1 MYSSFQLAIKYFR
14 YWLTASNR
22 KGHGV
27 HSPFVFEF
35 ITEVLN
41 DNRGYYCYSTIEKLR
56 QQLKNDKTEI
66 VLDDFGAGS
75 RIHSAHK
82 RRVCDIAKTSLKS
95 KKFARLFFR
104 IINFYF
110 SGSLEKDANI
120 LELGTSLGTT
130 KAYLASANRNY
141 KVLTMEGAKAVAEI
155 AKKNFQRL
163 ELSNIELIEGNFDS
177 VLIQILNQ
185 LPTIDFAFID
195 GNHRKEPT
203 ISYFKEIVA
212 KTSEHSILVFDDIHW
227 SREMEEAW
235 EYIKHHTS
243 VTLSIDLFFIG
254 IVFFRKEQRV
264 KQHFTIR
271 F

>member
-1 MYSSFQLAIKYFR
+1 MYSSFQLAIKYVH
-14 YWLTASNR
+14 YWLTASNG

-35 ITEVLN
+35 ITQVLN
-41 DNRGYYCYSTIEKLR
+41 DNREYYCYSTIEKLR
-56 QQLKNDKTEI
+56 EQLKYDQREI
-66 VLDDFGAGS
+66 TLQDFGAGS
-75 RIHSAHK
+75 RIHSAYK

-110 SGSLEKDANI
+110 SGSVKQDTTF
-120 LELGTSLGTT
+120 LELGTSLGITT
-130 KAYLASANRNY
+130 AYLASVNKSYR
-141 KVLTMEGAKAVAEI
+141 VVTIEGAKAVSEI
-155 AKKNFQRL
+155 AKKNFQQL
-163 ELSNIELIEGNFDS
+163 ELSNIELIEGNFNS
-177 VLIQILNQ
+177 TLIQTLKE
-185 LPTIDFAFID
+185 LSAIDFAFID
-195 GNHRKEPT
+195 GDHRKEPT
-203 ISYFKEIVA
+203 INYFKEILT

-227 SREMEEAW
+227 SREMEGAW
-235 EYIKHHTS
+235 EYIKHHES
-243 VTLSIDLFFIG
+243 VTLSVDLFFIG